1 MDNAHSESAAYGYTE
16 TYQKNMELFGI
27 GNNVQNYAHVLCQ
40 LLYVLRRTR
49 KRLAGYSPKQRIASA
64 GDDAILK

>member
-1 MDNAHSESAAYGYTE
+1 MDNAHSESVAYGDTE
-16 TYQKNMELFGI
+16 TYQKNMELFWT

-40 LLYVLRRTR
+40 LLYVLRRTGE
-49 KRLAGYSPKQRIASA
+49 RLVGYSPKRRIASI